1 MQLQLKPHSPH
12 AVILFAFTLPSL
24 PSALPAP
31 VAYTSQLESLNTDLD
46 PPPSLYSLDKAA
58 WAVYVVKYIIFD
70 LPKLTVEVKM
80 VDGSEFKWPMT
91 GEQTLLLQ
99 VHHDVQESAC
109 EWERKRR
116 RDLVATVR
124 QEDNA
129 EDVSSEQSPS
139 PSSTGHSHQGGGSSP
154 MDQCQ
159 DKPPSAPSF
168 HHDFDIS
175 ALSTSDSTYPVR
187 SQFTTKSI
195 STSRVLRHRAR
206 STLVDCFRR
215 WVIPTIRERLQWG
228 LFTPYDAIEPVK
240 DGGGTKWD
248 KMSTA
253 TNAYLDWA
261 CRSMIRR
268 RESSLAELLH
278 LHVPD
283 VNSEQG
289 DVESEPENTELDQ
302 PGMESR
308 RSSISS
314 DLVSPISGSS
324 RASTSPDRTSLSDLD
339 LGGSENPLIIS
350 TSSVSPLSSSSAIP
364 LSAITQGD
372 PQDVQRVA
380 ELLLSI
386 DKLKVLHMTLGAK
399 ARAAADGH
407 EASLRALEGRVCR
420 RAWSSRETAAA
431 RRSPQSTR
439 HYTVACPVSAGS
451 APSIK
456 AGTFRPA
463 NTTEPGSNKSLLKL
477 SIPTTCSPLGKIS
490 TTWEDWQIEWGKE
503 KNFDETGEER
513 DDAASEPNGHS
524 PLSAI
529 SGSKN
534 MPFTS

>member
-58 WAVYVVKYIIFD
+58 WAVYVVKYVIFD

-99 VHHDVQESAC
+99 VHQDVQQSAC
-109 EWERKRR
+109 EWERKKR
-116 RDLVATVR
+116 RDLDATVR
-124 QEDNA
+124 QEDNE
-129 EDVSSEQSPS
+129 EDISSERSPS

-159 DKPPSAPSF
+159 DMPPSAPSI
-168 HHDFDIS
+168 HHDLDIP
-175 ALSTSDSTYPVR
+175 ALSTSAYTYPVR
-187 SQFTTKSI
+187 SQFTTKFI

-228 LFTPYDAIEPVK
+228 FFAPYDAMEPAK
-240 DGGGTKWD
+240 DGGETKWD

-253 TNAYLDWA
+253 TDAYLDWA

-289 DVESEPENTELDQ
+289 DVESEPEDTELDQ
-302 PGMESR
+302 PGVESC
-308 RSSISS
+308 RSSVSS
-314 DLVSPISGSS
+314 ALVSPISGSS
-324 RASTSPDRTSLSDLD
+324 RVSTSPDRTSLSDLD
-339 LGGSENPLIIS
+339 LGGSENPLPIS
-350 TSSVSPLSSSSAIP
+350 TSSTSHLSSSSEIP
-364 LSAITQGD
+364 SSTITQGD

-380 ELLLSI
+380 QLRLSI

-407 EASLRALEGRVCR
+407 EASLCALEGRVCR

-431 RRSPQSTR
+431 RRGLQFTR
-439 HYTVACPVSAGS
+439 HYTVACPVSASS
-451 APSIK
+451 APGIK
-456 AGTFRPA
+456 VGTFRPA
-463 NTTEPGSNKSLLKL
+463 NTTEPGSKRSLLGL
-477 SIPTTCSPLGKIS
+477 SIPITRSPLGKTS
-490 TTWEDWQIEWGKE
+490 TTWEDWQIEGGKE
-503 KNFDETGEER
+503 KNSDETEEVR
-513 DDAASEPNGHS
+513 DDAASEPNEHS
-524 PLSAI
+524 LLSTI
-529 SGSKN
+529 SDSKT
-534 MPFTS
+534 MPFPS